1 VLRSA
6 VRAAEA
12 LDGERAGDVSGA
24 GEPFAIPRFAV
35 RPPNRATRGR
45 IDAMALYAGQSVA
58 AVTAI
63 TPAAGVVAEIATD
76 AEQLLRHAAG
86 RLASRAI
93 H

>member
-1 VLRSA
+1 
-6 VRAAEA
+6 
-12 LDGERAGDVSGA
+12 
-24 GEPFAIPRFAV
+24 
-35 RPPNRATRGR
+35 
-45 IDAMALYAGQSVA
+45 MALYAGQSVA

-76 AEQLLRHAAG
+76 AEKLLRHAAG